1 MDDDGV
7 AAVRPYLVAHERRKQ
22 QQSHTGDLL
31 ADAPKGLAPDSPTD
45 DEWRELADLIRLW
58 GAGQQAFA

>member
-1 MDDDGV
+1 MDDDGM
-7 AAVRPYLVAHERRKQ
+7 AAVRPYLVAHEQRKQ

-31 ADAPKGLAPDSPTD
+31 VDAPGGLAPEPPAD

-58 GAGQQAFA
+58 GVGQPAFA